1 MNRGPQQQPVHICFF
16 STKCEWSKAFIS
28 EIAQTP
34 YKAEFRF
41 INVDPS
47 PQRPPL
53 PGWLKKVPT
62 LVIAGEPEPRTDAD
76 VMNWLYERKLKDG
89 RSGQAL
95 VSGGGGAQAQGPAEP
110 AAFAF
115 GEMGGIYD
123 DAYSSVDDTELQPM
137 GHNFSYLGGAAA
149 QGTREGQQF
158 QVGGGGMGGGGGD
171 HRSKKEKMFDAQ
183 MEAYQKDRNAGIPQ
197 LVRRQ

>member
-1 MNRGPQQQPVHICFF
+1 MHRNQGPQQATNMCFY
-16 STKCEWSKAFIS
+16 STKCEWSKAFIA
-28 EIAQTP
+28 ELAQTP
-34 YKAEFRF
+34 YKGEFRF
-41 INVDPS
+41 ICVDPS
-47 PQRPPL
+47 PQRQPL

-95 VSGGGGAQAQGPAEP
+95 LGGGSVNQVEMPTEP
-110 AAFAF
+110 APFAF

-123 DAYSSVDDTELQPM
+123 DAYSSVDDKDLQPLS
-137 GHNFSYLGGAAA
+137 HNFSYLGGAAA
-149 QGTREGQQF
+149 PGTKEGQQF
-158 QVGGGGMGGGGGD
+158 QMGGGSSGGD

-183 MEAYQKDRNAGIPQ
+183 MEAYQKERNNGMPQ
-197 LVRRQ
+197 TIRRQ